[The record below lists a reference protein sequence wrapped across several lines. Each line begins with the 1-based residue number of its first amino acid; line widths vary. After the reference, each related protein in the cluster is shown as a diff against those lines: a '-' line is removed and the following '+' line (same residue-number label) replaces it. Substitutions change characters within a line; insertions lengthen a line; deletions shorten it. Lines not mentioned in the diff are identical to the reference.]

1 MILNARRGIITAYH
15 ICGDFMEF
23 HNIEPIYDNRSKI
36 LILGSF
42 PSVRS
47 REQQFYYAHAQN
59 RFWRVISA
67 VFEQNVPNTIDEKRE
82 FLLQNGVAL
91 WDCIKCCDINGSA
104 DSSIKNAQA
113 NDIGMILRSSDIKAV
128 FTNGKTSYNIYNKL
142 ILPKTHV
149 EAVCLPSTSPAN
161 AAYSL
166 ERLTNEWRSAIER
179 ILK

>member
-1 MILNARRGIITAYH
+1 
-15 ICGDFMEF
+15 MEI

-47 REQQFYYAHAQN
+47 REQQFYYANAQN

-67 VFEQNVPNTIDEKRE
+67 VFEQNTPNTVDEKRE
-82 FLLQNGVAL
+82 FLLNNGVAL
-91 WDCIKCCDINGSA
+91 WDCIKCCEIRGSS
-104 DSSIKNAQA
+104 DSSIKNAKA
-113 NDIGMILRSSDIKAV
+113 NDVGMILRSGNIKAV
-128 FTNGKTSYNIYNKL
+128 FTNGKTSYNIYNRL
-142 ILPKTHV
+142 ILPSTQI

-166 ERLTNEWRSAIER
+166 ERLTDEWRSAIESA
-179 ILK
+179 LKSAPK

>member
-1 MILNARRGIITAYH
+1 
-15 ICGDFMEF
+15 MEL

-67 VFEQNVPNTIDEKRE
+67 VFEQDTPKSVDKKRA
-82 FLLQNGVAL
+82 FLLDNGIAL
-91 WDCIKCCDINGSA
+91 WDCIKCCEINGSSDA
-104 DSSIKNAQA
+104 SIKNAKP
-113 NDIGMILRSSDIKAV
+113 NDIGMILRSCDIKAV

-142 ILPKTHV
+142 ILPKTNF

-166 ERLTNEWRSAIER
+166 ERLTNEWSCAIKSA
-179 ILK
+179 LK

>member
-1 MILNARRGIITAYH
+1 
-15 ICGDFMEF
+15 MEI
-23 HNIEPIYDNRSKI
+23 HNIDPIYDNRSKI

-67 VFEQNVPNTIDEKRE
+67 VFEQNTPNTVDEKRE
-82 FLLQNGVAL
+82 FLLNNGVAL
-91 WDCIKCCDINGSA
+91 WDCIKCCEISGSA
-104 DSSIKNAQA
+104 DASIKNAKA
-113 NDIGMILRSSDIKAV
+113 NDIRMILRSGNIKAV
-128 FTNGKTSYNIYNKL
+128 FTNGKTSYNIYNRL
-142 ILPKTHV
+142 ILPSTQI

-166 ERLTNEWRSAIER
+166 ERLTDEWRSAIESA
-179 ILK
+179 LKSAPK

>member
-1 MILNARRGIITAYH
+1 
-15 ICGDFMEF
+15 MEF

-82 FLLQNGVAL
+82 FLLQNGIAL
-91 WDCIKCCDINGSA
+91 WDCIKSCDISGSA
-104 DSSIKNAQA
+104 DSSIKNAKA
-113 NDIGMILRSSDIKAV
+113 NDIGMILHSCDIKAV
-128 FTNGKTSYNIYNKL
+128 FTNGKTSYNIYNRL
-142 ILPKTHV
+142 ILPNTHV

-166 ERLTNEWRSAIER
+166 ERLTNEWRSAIEHAV
-179 ILK
+179 K